1 MLAYQ
6 GCKAYNVIVGLK
18 LKLEKE
24 IIMTTG
30 TKIVVGV
37 LASVLMLAIT
47 IGGIAF
53 SAYSSYHD
61 LGNRTESLIQ
71 AEYQRS
77 QNVMSQTA
85 TTVMDV
91 AKIAD
96 NYAEQVHELVEATM
110 QGRYGEDGSEAVVQW
125 IQEQNVTVDSEMYRD
140 ISRVVQSGRQDFAN
154 AQNRVIDVKRSYQ
167 TNLGGLWSGFW
178 LNVAGYPKI
187 NLDDYNIILDATTTE
202 KFETGVDSGFIQ

>member
-1 MLAYQ
+1 
-6 GCKAYNVIVGLK
+6 
-18 LKLEKE
+18 
-24 IIMTTG
+24 MTTV
-30 TKIVVGV
+30 TKVLVGV
-37 LASVLMLAIT
+37 LASVLMLAISM
-47 IGGIAF
+47 GGIAF
-53 SAYSSYHD
+53 SAYSSHHD

-71 AEYQRS
+71 AEHQRS

-85 TTVMDV
+85 TTVIDV

-96 NYAEQVHELVEATM
+96 NYADQVHELVEATM

-187 NLDDYNIILDATTTE
+187 NLQDYDIILDATTTE

>member
-1 MLAYQ
+1 
-6 GCKAYNVIVGLK
+6 
-18 LKLEKE
+18 
-24 IIMTTG
+24 
-30 TKIVVGV
+30 
-37 LASVLMLAIT
+37 
-47 IGGIAF
+47 
-53 SAYSSYHD
+53 
-61 LGNRTESLIQ
+61 
-71 AEYQRS
+71 
-77 QNVMSQTA
+77 
-85 TTVMDV
+85 VMDV

>member
-1 MLAYQ
+1 MNTA
-6 GCKAYNVIVGLK
+6 
-18 LKLEKE
+18 
-24 IIMTTG
+24 
-30 TKIVVGV
+30 TKIGLGV

-47 IGGIAF
+47 IGGVAF
-53 SAYSSYHD
+53 SAYTTHHD
-61 LGNRTESLIQ
+61 LGNRAESLIQ

-187 NLDDYNIILDATTTE
+187 DLDDYNIILDASTTE
-202 KFETGVDSGFIQ
+202 RFESGVDSGFIQ